1 MDKKN
6 VKNKDKDEIIIP
18 EEHKSFLK
26 RLSSPG
32 YLLLHPEKTKKAII
46 LTVLLNFLYIMV
58 GGLIAGYIAAEIA
71 VFLAFT

>member
-1 MDKKN
+1 MDKK
-6 VKNKDKDEIIIP
+6 KAKDKDKDEIIVP

-46 LTVLLNFLYIMV
+46 LTVFLNFLYIIV

-71 VFLAFT
+71 VFLAFA